1 MDSTTIILLMF
12 LVITLG
18 IIIFGMYSLNVG
30 GKKIFEGSG
39 SPISMA
45 QMLLSSIHITS
56 QILLGVLIVTVIS
69 LLIANEI
76 ITEEAGLPV
85 LSVISGYLLGK
96 NFKDVS
102 FNASKKSQSK
112 NGEVL

>member
-1 MDSTTIILLMF
+1 MNSNCIILIIF
-12 LVITLG
+12 GSISLG
-18 IIIFGMYSLNVG
+18 IVGFGMYSIKVG
-30 GKKIFEGSG
+30 SSSIFKGSG

-56 QILLGVLIVTVIS
+56 QILLGVLIITIIS
-69 LLIANEI
+69 LLIANQI
-76 ITEEAGLPV
+76 ISEESGLPV

-102 FNASKKSQSK
+102 FSPAKKK
-112 NGEVL
+112 RNGND

>member
-1 MDSTTIILLMF
+1 MSTTCLILIMF
-12 LVITLG
+12 GVITLG
-18 IIIFGMYSLNVG
+18 IILFGMYSLHIG
-30 GKKIFEGSG
+30 GEKIFIGSG

-56 QILLGVLIVTVIS
+56 QILLGVLIITTIS
-69 LLIANEI
+69 LLIANQI
-76 ITEEAGLPV
+76 ISEEAGLPV

-102 FNASKKSQSK
+102 FSASKKSKKEQ
-112 NGEVL
+112 

>member
-1 MDSTTIILLMF
+1 MDIVFIILIIF
-12 LVITLG
+12 GVVCLG
-18 IIIFGMYSLNVG
+18 IIGFGAYTINTGADSVF
-30 GKKIFEGSG
+30 KGSG

-56 QILLGVLIVTVIS
+56 QILLGVLIVTIIS
-69 LLIANEI
+69 LLIAKKI
-76 ITEEAGLPV
+76 ISEEAGLPV

-102 FNASKKSQSK
+102 FVPSKKTKKSK
-112 NGEVL
+112 QD

>member
-1 MDSTTIILLMF
+1 MNLIILSIF
-12 LVITLG
+12 TAIAIS
-18 IIIFGMYSLNVG
+18 IIGFGAYSISVG
-30 GKKIFEGSG
+30 SKSVFKDSG
-39 SPISMA
+39 APISMA

-56 QILLGVLIVTVIS
+56 QILLGVLIVTILS

-76 ITEEAGLPV
+76 ISDEAGLPV

-102 FNASKKSQSK
+102 FVPSKKSK
-112 NGEVL
+112 GD